1 MAHMSGSMG
10 HYDGYGTIQIHLQN
24 TDGLVQGTEYNYR
37 VQGQPQ
43 EDRATA
49 DRIEG
54 RMVLVDSN
62 YTMDKNP
69 PSFTAGRPLTV
80 YVPNQSFPLL
90 TSLITKIEA
99 LEEPKSDPNE
109 ITVKLYDGANLR
121 TFQLKEEMSIEEF
134 MSTVLKDVP
143 IEGIEELDS
152 NNQTVSSYQV
162 TKSEPPQIKTVK
174 KKSQNK
180 KKKKKSKFQLFKGK
194 GKIIKTNKSK
204 VQTSVQTRSQSPAQ
218 TRSQDGGRSAT
229 TQRPGGGSG
238 RTY

>member
-10 HYDGYGTIQIHLQN
+10 HYSGYGTIQIHLQD
-24 TDGLVQGTEYNYR
+24 TGPLVQGTEYRYK

-43 EDRATA
+43 EDTATA

-62 YTMDKNP
+62 YTIGENP
-69 PSFTAGRPLTV
+69 PPFSAGRPLTV

-99 LEEPKSDPNE
+99 LEEPKSDSNE

-121 TFQLKEEMSIEEF
+121 TFQLREEMSIEEF
-134 MSTVLKDVP
+134 MSTVMKDVP

-152 NNQTVSSYQV
+152 KNQTVNSYTVVQP
-162 TKSEPPQIKTVK
+162 EPIQKTSVK

-180 KKKKKSKFQLFKGK
+180 KKKKKSKFQLFKDK
-194 GKIIKTNKSK
+194 GKKIKTKKSK
-204 VQTSVQTRSQSPAQ
+204 VQTSVQ

-229 TQRPGGGSG
+229 TQRPGGNGG